1 MTTKALLSTDRDR
14 WFAGTFLR
22 ILADAG
28 DTGGGLTV
36 MEQRARRG
44 FSPPLHVHH
53 REDTAILMLEGEM
66 TVAIDGIEQHIVGG
80 GFAWL
85 PLDLPHSFRID
96 SAEARFLE
104 FATPGGVEGFHLD
117 ASDPARAPTLPPAAE
132 PDVARM
138 LGAVAD
144 YGIEILGPPMPS
156 AE

>member
-1 MTTKALLSTDRDR
+1 MDAMLAATVLDADRDR

-53 REDTAILMLEGEM
+53 REDTAILVLDGEV
-66 TVAIDGIEQHIVGG
+66 TVVIDGEERVVSAG

-85 PLDLPHSFRID
+85 PRYVPHSFRID
-96 SAEARFLE
+96 SEEAHILE

-117 ASDPARAPTLPPAAE
+117 ASDAAPAPILPPAVEA
-132 PDVARM
+132 DVPRM
-138 LGAVAD
+138 LGAVSNH
-144 YGIEILGPPMPS
+144 GIEILGPPM
-156 AE
+156 A